1 MKFLIIVFF
10 QALVTCS
17 HFGPTVILSFVFLN
31 TLILCSFTAL
41 LCTSKFHEFKIYD
54 LLDQT
59 KEQVVEQVQFENSF
73 IDVRDKIQS
82 ILKSSMQFHSG
93 CESLKPLQYCF
104 VWL

>member
-1 MKFLIIVFF
+1 MLSSVPFSGTPSF
-10 QALVTCS
+10 
-17 HFGPTVILSFVFLN
+17 TVL
-31 TLILCSFTAL
+31 TAL

-82 ILKSSMQFHSG
+82 ILKSSMQSHSG
-93 CESLKPLQYCF
+93 CESLKPLQY
-104 VWL
+104 